1 MEAKT
6 KKIALG
12 IGAILLIIITIG
24 AVYFYRKA
32 QAAKQL
38 KITGTR
44 FKLNAQKSDMLGYI
58 AGTPLPITTYLTIG
72 NFSKN
77 SFRLEQINLDILS
90 EDGVLI
96 ASQSL
101 PLANAE
107 IIKPSE
113 NTELKLKFDVKAL
126 ALVKAI
132 AKGSNVLEILTNYF
146 TTQTFGKK
154 VVLKG
159 SVRAEGLTININ
171 ETIDI

>member
-12 IGAILLIIITIG
+12 IGSILLIIITIG
-24 AVYFYRKA
+24 LVLLYKKS

-38 KITGTR
+38 KVTGTKFR
-44 FKLNAQKSDMLGYI
+44 IDAQRADILKYV
-58 AGTPLPITTYLTIG
+58 AGTPLPITTFLTIS
-72 NFSKN
+72 NYSKN
-77 SFRLEQINLDILS
+77 SFRLEQINLDIYS
-90 EDGVLI
+90 IDGVLI
-96 ASQSL
+96 ASQTL
-101 PLANAE
+101 PLNNAV

-113 NTELKLKFDVKAL
+113 NTEFKLLFDVKAL
-126 ALVKAI
+126 VLIKAI
-132 AKGSNVLEILTNYF
+132 TKDSKVLEILTSYF

-159 SVRAEGLTININ
+159 TVRAEGLSIAIN